1 MGNMFWDRHHELA
14 SWWPMG
20 IGLVVWL
27 VIIGLLVWVAVRAM
41 SHRTHSVDPAD
52 SAEDLLRRRFAA
64 GEIDEEEYT
73 KRSEVLRRR

>member
-1 MGNMFWDRHHELA
+1 MFMDRHHALA
-14 SWWPMG
+14 GWWPMG
-20 IGLVVWL
+20 IGLVIWL